1 MKPGNLYDRK
11 KKVTESLLKVYHFE
25 HNFKNHLEDTM
36 KEQEIIDRFIQL
48 RAEGKSFDKIVKI
61 INVSKPTLLAWERK
75 YQTAIDDLKAIRY
88 ESILE
93 KQKVTQEERITRLA
107 KELSHAWEVF
117 EQKDYE
123 NLSKRELLLMI
134 MRLEKGLREE
144 TGMLRGGRKKDEIPE
159 EEQAQKIIFR
169 SNLIEGDGPD
179 APDGETVIILRANKD
194 KSITPLLNKIYRGTK
209 AEIDEMIK
217 KDLLELEE

>member
-1 MKPGNLYDRK
+1 M
-11 KKVTESLLKVYHFE
+11 LLKVYYKFTIL
-25 HNFKNHLEDTM
+25 NTILRTKLKIIM
-36 KEQEIIDRFIQL
+36 KEQETIDKFIQL

-75 YQTAIDDLKAIRY
+75 YQTSIDDLKTIRY

-144 TGMLRGGRKKDEIPE
+144 TAMLSGERKKVEVPE
-159 EEQAQKIIFR
+159 EEQGKIIRFR
-169 SNLIEGDGPD
+169 SNLIEGDGENSEP
-179 APDGETVIILRANKD
+179 GETVIIWRVNKD
-194 KSITPLLNKIYRGTK
+194 KSTTPLLQKVYRGTK

-217 KDLLELEE
+217 KDLQEQEEQEQVGSGQ